1 MKNLPECYE
10 RYRAGA
16 ANFCILTS
24 MGPPAHQ
31 RWVSLTHRVPTAG
44 TRRSPLSPTLGLLH
58 FLSDTVEK
66 IRRIQVERAL
76 GSVQSRRASVPARR
90 WVQTA
95 PPMERLKDC
104 HIVLARTP
112 ALRPARQ
119 GKPQERPPT
128 KLASTI
134 LVLET
139 NGRDTTAHSSSPVCR
154 AGAGRITGRNVASL
168 EARLRGTRESASR

>member
-1 MKNLPECYE
+1 MLRTVQSRGGKFLYFDFD
-10 RYRAGA
+10 G
-16 ANFCILTS
+16 T
-24 MGPPAHQ
+24 PPPIKDGYPSPIVFPRQEQEGVLSAQ
-31 RWVSLTHRVPTAG
+31 RWGSFI
-44 TRRSPLSPTLGLLH
+44 